1 MEFENRKKCVEHY
14 LGEYPNL
21 PRYMIEMALD
31 YDLAQGDGV
40 SNEKPLTGKQKRKL
54 KKAKQEHEPVE
65 RELNRTIQDA
75 LKSGKPLEIDCA
87 TIVRGDEYVMH
98 LLSKATSRWMVTT
111 LCKPP
116 RRSLIVKLRRRVS
129 TMRTFKRLRCKSLN
143 LNVFPVYRDY
153 GRAQIIRPPL
163 RYQLSVQTEP

>member
-75 LKSGKPLEIDCA
+75 LKSGNPLEIDCA
-87 TIVRGDEYVMH
+87 TIVRGDEYVMPPFV
-98 LLSKATSRWMVTT
+98 KGYIAMDGNDVMQATQE
-111 LCKPP
+111 
-116 RRSLIVKLRRRVS
+116 
-129 TMRTFKRLRCKSLN
+129 KSDCEIEEACFN
-143 LNVFPVYRDY
+143 NEDF
-153 GRAQIIRPPL
+153 
-163 RYQLSVQTEP
+163 

>member
-87 TIVRGDEYVMH
+87 TIVRGDEYVMPPFV
-98 LLSKATSRWMVTT
+98 KGYIAMDGNDVMQATQE
-111 LCKPP
+111 
-116 RRSLIVKLRRRVS
+116 
-129 TMRTFKRLRCKSLN
+129 KSDCEIEEIEETCFN
-143 LNVFPVYRDY
+143 NEDF
-153 GRAQIIRPPL
+153 
-163 RYQLSVQTEP
+163 